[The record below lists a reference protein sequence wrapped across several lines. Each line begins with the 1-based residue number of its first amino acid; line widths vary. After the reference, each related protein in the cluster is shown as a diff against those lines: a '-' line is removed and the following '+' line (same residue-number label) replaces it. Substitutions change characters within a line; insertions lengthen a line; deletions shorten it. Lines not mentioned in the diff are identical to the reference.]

1 MKINKEL
8 RDLGLRVYN
17 DKMETKEENGTKVN
31 KDEKEILDIL
41 DKTFGHGT
49 PTTNNI
55 ELFNQFLVQTAEVI
69 AEPKVNAILSYL
81 ADISVV
87 PADTIKVYK
96 IPKTVKPKF
105 LYTAKGTGV
114 DLVRI
119 DGSVTQ
125 KIATPQSLTYGATY
139 EITTFLADPI
149 RAFRNAVNALVEA
162 KIDFYFEKV
171 FEVMDTAIT
180 NSEIPAN
187 NISSNANMTLA
198 DYQKVEQT
206 MIRLTLGRPLFVAD
220 MALIN
225 KVANQIPTVQ
235 KDLLTDDMKDMLREE
250 LVPTKISKSVAL
262 AFPNTWIDDNN
273 SKTRFSPKQGF
284 MFPGAYSGAKPFAI
298 TEFGTKRQYSTI
310 DPETEQV
317 NLKIVFEADVTLLNA
332 RYLGLIKDT
341 SVTV

>member
-1 MKINKEL
+1 MKLNKEL

-17 DKMETKEENGTKVN
+17 DKMVEKEENGVKVN

-69 AEPKVNAILSYL
+69 AEPRVEAILGLL
-81 ADISVV
+81 ADVSVV
-87 PADTIKVYK
+87 PADTVKVYK

-125 KIATPQSLTYGATY
+125 KIAMPQSMTYGGTY

-149 RAFRNAVNALVEA
+149 RAFKQAVDNLANSKVEY
-162 KIDFYFEKV
+162 YFDKV
-171 FEVMDTAIT
+171 FELMNTAVL

-187 NISSNANMTLA
+187 NISSTANVTLG
-198 DYQKVEQT
+198 DFQKVEQT
-206 MIRLTLGRPLFVAD
+206 MIRLTGGRPSFTAD
-220 MALIN
+220 IALIN
-225 KVANQIPTVQ
+225 KLANQIPTVQ
-235 KDLLTDDMKDMLREE
+235 KDLLTDEIRDMVREE
-250 LVPTKISKSVAL
+250 LIPSKISKTVAIP
-262 AFPNTWIDDNN
+262 FPNSWIDDNN
-273 SKTRFSPKQGF
+273 SKVRFSVQEGF
-284 MFPGAYSGAKPFAI
+284 MFPGAYSGAKAFAI
-298 TEFGTKRQYSTI
+298 TEYGTKRQYSSI

-332 RYLGLIKDT
+332 RYIGLVKDT
-341 SVTV
+341 SVIV